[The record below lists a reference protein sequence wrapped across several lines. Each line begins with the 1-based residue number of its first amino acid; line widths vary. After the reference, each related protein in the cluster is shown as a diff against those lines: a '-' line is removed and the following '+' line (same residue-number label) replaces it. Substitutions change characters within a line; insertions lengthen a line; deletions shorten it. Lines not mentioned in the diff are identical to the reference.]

1 MGSAVLFKMF
11 KEGVKMIKYRLH
23 NITDFGVEVHDFCA
37 ENSLN
42 NYIAVFVDPPYWV
55 ENLETHENAYT
66 GFGCVN
72 SDSLDEFDISTCNK
86 LGLVKPESLNI
97 YNVSRETLHESEI
110 DWIKRHTP
118 TEEKEPYTKLE
129 KISSF
134 LGILSVI
141 IMATF
146 LLYLFLSSV
155 SFIAEHFS
163 QFTWKVFNIL

>member
-1 MGSAVLFKMF
+1 
-11 KEGVKMIKYRLH
+11 MIKYRLH
-23 NITDFGVEVHDFCA
+23 NITYFGVEIKDFYT

-42 NYIAVFVDPPYWV
+42 NYISVFVQPPYWV
-55 ENLETHENAYT
+55 ENLEAHENVYI
-66 GFGCVN
+66 GFDRHSKIPLFNGNAVVVTP
-72 SDSLDEFDISTCNK
+72 DKLDD
-86 LGLVKPESLNI
+86 L
-97 YNVSRETLHESEI
+97 NVSRETPHESEI

-118 TEEKEPYTKLE
+118 VKEEKEPYTKLE

-134 LGILSVI
+134 LVVLSVV

-155 SFIAEHFS
+155 SFIAEHLS

>member
-11 KEGVKMIKYRLH
+11 KEGVKMTRYRLH
-23 NITDFGVEVHDFCA
+23 NITNFGVEIHDFST
-37 ENSLN
+37 ENALT
-42 NYIAVFVDPPYWV
+42 NYVALFVEPPYWV
-55 ENLETHENAYT
+55 ENLETNKFVYS
-66 GFGCVN
+66 GFSDDN
-72 SDSLDEFDISTCNK
+72 SNSLVGFDK
-86 LGLVKPESLNI
+86 LNFD
-97 YNVSRETLHESEI
+97 NVSRETLYETPTE
-110 DWIKRHTP
+110 WIARHTT

-163 QFTWKVFNIL
+163 EFTWKVFNIL

>member
-1 MGSAVLFKMF
+1 
-11 KEGVKMIKYRLH
+11 MIQYRLH
-23 NITDFGVEVHDFCA
+23 NITDFGVEIHDFHT

-42 NYIAVFVDPPYWV
+42 NYIALFVDPPYWV
-55 ENLETHENAYT
+55 ENLYT
-66 GFGCVN
+66 
-72 SDSLDEFDISTCNK
+72 NK
-86 LGLVKPESLNI
+86 NI
-97 YNVSRETLHESEI
+97 YVGFDGRSYANPSDGIKDYIETVSPNKPDVNNVSRETLHESEI

-118 TEEKEPYTKLE
+118 TEEKNSYTKLE

>member
-1 MGSAVLFKMF
+1 
-11 KEGVKMIKYRLH
+11 MIQYRLH
-23 NITDFGVEVHDFCA
+23 NITDFGVEIHGFHT

-42 NYIAVFVDPPYWV
+42 NYIALFVDPPYWV
-55 ENLETHENAYT
+55 ENLYTNKNIYAGFDGQSYANPSDGIKDYIET
-66 GFGCVN
+66 V
-72 SDSLDEFDISTCNK
+72 
-86 LGLVKPESLNI
+86 SLNKPDAN
-97 YNVSRETLHESEI
+97 NVSRETLHESEI

-118 TEEKEPYTKLE
+118 TEEEKEPCTKLE

-163 QFTWKVFNIL
+163 EFTWKIFNIL

>member
-1 MGSAVLFKMF
+1 
-11 KEGVKMIKYRLH
+11 MIQYRLH
-23 NITDFGVEVHDFCA
+23 NITDFGVELHDFYT

-42 NYIAVFVDPPYWV
+42 NYIALFVDPPYWV
-55 ENLETHENAYT
+55 ENLYT
-66 GFGCVN
+66 
-72 SDSLDEFDISTCNK
+72 NK
-86 LGLVKPESLNI
+86 NI
-97 YNVSRETLHESEI
+97 YVGFDGQSYANPTDGIKDYIETATSDKFNFDNVSRETFHESEI

-118 TEEKEPYTKLE
+118 TEEKEPYTKIE

>member
-1 MGSAVLFKMF
+1 
-11 KEGVKMIKYRLH
+11 MIQYRLH
-23 NITDFGVEVHDFCA
+23 NITDFGVEIHDFYT

-42 NYIAVFVDPPYWV
+42 NYIALFVDTPYWV
-55 ENLETHENAYT
+55 ENLCTNKNIYVGFDGQSYASPLDGIKDYIET
-66 GFGCVN
+66 V
-72 SDSLDEFDISTCNK
+72 SSNK
-86 LGLVKPESLNI
+86 LDVE
-97 YNVSRETLHESEI
+97 NVSRETSHETEI

-118 TEEKEPYTKLE
+118 IEEKEPYTKLE

-134 LGILSVI
+134 LCILSAI

-163 QFTWKVFNIL
+163 QFTWKVFNLL

>member
-1 MGSAVLFKMF
+1 
-11 KEGVKMIKYRLH
+11 MIQYRLH
-23 NITDFGVEVHDFCA
+23 NITDFGVEIHDFHT

-42 NYIAVFVDPPYWV
+42 NYIALFVDPPYWV
-55 ENLETHENAYT
+55 ENLYTNKNIYVGFDGQSYVNDPDRNKDYIETLT
-66 GFGCVN
+66 
-72 SDSLDEFDISTCNK
+72 SNK
-86 LGLVKPESLNI
+86 LVP

-118 TEEKEPYTKLE
+118 TEEEKEPYTKLE

-155 SFIAEHFS
+155 SFIAEHLS
-163 QFTWKVFNIL
+163 SFTWKLFNIL

>member
-1 MGSAVLFKMF
+1 
-11 KEGVKMIKYRLH
+11 MIKYRLH
-23 NITDFGVEVHDFCA
+23 NITDFGVEVHDFDT

-42 NYIAVFVDPPYWV
+42 NYIAIFVDPPYWV
-55 ENLETHENAYT
+55 ENLETNKNIYT
-66 GFGCVN
+66 GFN
-72 SDSLDEFDISTCNK
+72 AN
-86 LGLVKPESLNI
+86 
-97 YNVSRETLHESEI
+97 NVLRETLHETPTE
-110 DWIKRHTP
+110 WIARHTL

-134 LGILSVI
+134 LGVLLVI

-163 QFTWKVFNIL
+163 AFTWKVFNIL

>member
-1 MGSAVLFKMF
+1 
-11 KEGVKMIKYRLH
+11 MIKYRLH
-23 NITDFGVEVHDFCA
+23 NITDFGVEIHDFYT

-42 NYIAVFVDPPYWV
+42 NYIALFVDPPYWV
-55 ENLETHENAYT
+55 ENLYT
-66 GFGCVN
+66 
-72 SDSLDEFDISTCNK
+72 NK
-86 LGLVKPESLNI
+86 NI
-97 YNVSRETLHESEI
+97 YVGFDGQSYANNVSRETLHESEI
-110 DWIKRHTP
+110 DWIKRHASI
-118 TEEKEPYTKLE
+118 EEEEPYTKLE

-134 LGILSVI
+134 LSILSVI

>member
-1 MGSAVLFKMF
+1 
-11 KEGVKMIKYRLH
+11 MIRYRLH
-23 NITDFGVEVHDFCA
+23 NITNFGVEIHDFHT

-42 NYIAVFVDPPYWV
+42 NYIALFVYPPYWV
-55 ENLETHENAYT
+55 ENLETNKSVYT
-66 GFGCVN
+66 GFTDINNDTLDKLDN
-72 SDSLDEFDISTCNK
+72 STLNE
-86 LGLVKPESLNI
+86 LGLVRFD
-97 YNVSRETLHESEI
+97 NVSRETLHESEI

-118 TEEKEPYTKLE
+118 TEEEKEPFTKLE

-141 IMATF
+141 IMLTF

-163 QFTWKVFNIL
+163 EFTWKIFNIL

>member
-1 MGSAVLFKMF
+1 
-11 KEGVKMIKYRLH
+11 MIQYRLH
-23 NITDFGVEVHDFCA
+23 NITDFGVEIHDFYT

-42 NYIAVFVDPPYWV
+42 NYIALFVDTPYWV
-55 ENLETHENAYT
+55 ENLYTNKNIYVGFDGQSYASPLDGIKDYIET
-66 GFGCVN
+66 V
-72 SDSLDEFDISTCNK
+72 SSNK
-86 LGLVKPESLNI
+86 LNVD
-97 YNVSRETLHESEI
+97 NVSRETSHETEI
-110 DWIKRHTP
+110 DRIKRHTP
-118 TEEKEPYTKLE
+118 IEEKEPYTKLE

-163 QFTWKVFNIL
+163 QFTWKVFNLL

>member
-1 MGSAVLFKMF
+1 
-11 KEGVKMIKYRLH
+11 MIQYRLH
-23 NITDFGVEVHDFCA
+23 NITDFGVEIHDFYT

-42 NYIAVFVDPPYWV
+42 NYIALFVDPPYWV
-55 ENLETHENAYT
+55 ENLYTNKNIYVGFDGQSYANPSDGIKDYIET
-66 GFGCVN
+66 V
-72 SDSLDEFDISTCNK
+72 
-86 LGLVKPESLNI
+86 SLNKPDV
-97 YNVSRETLHESEI
+97 NKVSRETLHESEI
-110 DWIKRHTP
+110 DWIKRHAP
-118 TEEKEPYTKLE
+118 IEEEKEPYTKLE

>member
-1 MGSAVLFKMF
+1 
-11 KEGVKMIKYRLH
+11 MIKYRLH
-23 NITDFGVEVHDFCA
+23 NITDFGVEVHDFYT

-55 ENLETHENAYT
+55 ENLETHQNTYT
-66 GFGCVN
+66 GFKA
-72 SDSLDEFDISTCNK
+72 DDISKSELEYIENDI
-86 LGLVKPESLNI
+86 LSLK
-97 YNVSRETLHESEI
+97 EACHESEI
-110 DWIKRHTP
+110 DWIKRHTS

-163 QFTWKVFNIL
+163 EFTWKIFNIL